1 MGMQEEAWR
10 EVKQQLPVGS
20 MIEGRVTRH
29 EAYGMFVDIGL
40 EFEGLIQIVD
50 IKDEG
55 RATPEDYPSIGT
67 LVVARVLGFKEN
79 NRQVCLGIKPSH
91 LRVD

>member
-1 MGMQEEAWR
+1 MGMREETWR
-10 EVKQQLPVGS
+10 EVKKQLPVGS

-40 EFEGLIQIVD
+40 ECEGLIQIVD

-55 RATPEDYPSIGT
+55 RATPDDYPSIGT
-67 LVVARVLGFKEN
+67 RVVARVLGFKEN
-79 NRQVCLGIKPSH
+79 NRQVSLGMKPSH
-91 LRVD
+91 LHAG